1 MKCPNCGHEN
11 MDGAA
16 ECLNCQV
23 IFSKLKERKET
34 PQHEPSPGG
43 PAAGKTSPLPKILI
57 VLAVASAAAWYFL
70 KPAAK
75 QEAAPAAAETGQ
87 PAAVVQAGATQPA
100 EENAAPAAPQNQWKF
115 EGTVI
120 DLLLETPVEGA
131 ALKFYSGTGGET
143 FQAVTN
149 SRGGYS
155 LDLKPLE
162 KGGYGVFITHPNY
175 GNQHWDAGDA
185 KKSMKERC
193 RRGQAVQ
200 FVSPGELTRHV
211 GSAGGVSIYDFAV
224 YPNSLEKLEEKQ
236 RAECYS
242 GIAGR

>member
-1 MKCPNCGHEN
+1 

-16 ECLNCQV
+16 ECLNCRV

-34 PQHEPSPGG
+34 PPHEPSPGG
-43 PAAGKTSPLPKILI
+43 PAAGKTSPLPIILI

-87 PAAVVQAGATQPA
+87 LAAVVQAGAPQPA
-100 EENAAPAAPQNQWKF
+100 AENAAPAAPQNQWKF

-149 SRGGYS
+149 AQGGYS

-162 KGGYGVFITHPNY
+162 NGGYGVFITHPDY

-185 KKSMKERC
+185 KKSLKERC

-224 YPNSLEKLEEKQ
+224 YPNSLDRLTEREKD
-236 RAECYS
+236 ECYA
-242 GIAGR
+242 GITGR